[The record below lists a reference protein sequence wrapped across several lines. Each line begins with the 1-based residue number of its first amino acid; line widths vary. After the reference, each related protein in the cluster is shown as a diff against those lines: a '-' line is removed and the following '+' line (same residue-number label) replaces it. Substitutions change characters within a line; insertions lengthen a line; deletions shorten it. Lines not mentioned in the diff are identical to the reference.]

1 MATTRISSR
10 FSAPV
15 AAGISLVLVMGAAAA
30 SRPKT
35 PHAGATKSVTGAVL
49 GRTVVCPL
57 APAQSDNVKTR
68 TVVATGRLG
77 AGAVSVAPVAGYKT
91 PTPVTLTSTGT
102 GGYADVTQPV
112 DQPLVVSAAGDLAGG
127 LVASRLTRS
136 DLGDRRGYAWARCTA
151 PLTDAFFTGV
161 STGAGVTSTLL
172 LTNADDTPADV
183 DVRAL
188 TAQGEAAPSLT
199 KGIQLAPHTKTTVP
213 LANVSP
219 DQDEIAVEVIATR
232 GRVASSVDE
241 LRRGDKPQGVD
252 FVPEQAQAASTVVIA
267 GIPGSSDH
275 TLVFPSSYH
284 HTLTIGNPTDRDTTV
299 SVEITD
305 AGADATKDTPAQ
317 PGGRFVPS
325 TKVTDAAGTLAALL
339 VPANSVTVVGPK
351 VLDSV
356 LKGSPVTLRIKSD
369 DGTPIVAGALVQGVE
384 KFSATTQGFCVDN
397 PAGCYV
403 ETMHLGAGPG
413 ISGPTIV
420 PDMRAGPSLDTI
432 LTLTTFSGR
441 AAHVT
446 ISTFPPG
453 GPLSVDI
460 PAGQEVQVPLHR
472 LVGRPSGPQVVQIV
486 PDAGAP
492 PIFAAAFVEELG
504 TNGPLLAGIP
514 VTAGAASVG
523 LPQVKPDITIPLTDA
538 RR

>member
-1 MATTRISSR
+1 MATNRISSR
-10 FSAPV
+10 FAAPV

-35 PHAGATKSVTGAVL
+35 PHPGATKTASGAVL

-77 AGAVSVAPVAGYKT
+77 AGSVSVAPVTAYKT
-91 PTPVTLTSTGT
+91 PTPITLTSTGT

-112 DQPLVVSAAGDLAGG
+112 DQPLVVSAAGDLAGA
-127 LVASRLTRS
+127 LVASQLTRS
-136 DLGDRRGYAWARCTA
+136 SGGDRRGYAWDRCTA

-188 TAQGEAAPSLT
+188 TAQGEAAPTLT
-199 KGIQLAPHTKTTVP
+199 KGIQLAPHTSHGLP

-241 LRRGDKPQGVD
+241 LRRGDNPQGVD
-252 FVPEQAQAASTVVIA
+252 SVPEQTQAASTVVIA
-267 GIPGSSDH
+267 GIPGSGDH
-275 TLVFPSSYH
+275 TLVSPSRYH
-284 HTLTIGNPTDRDTTV
+284 HTLTIGNATDRDTTV

-305 AGADATKDTPAQ
+305 AGADATADKPAQ

-325 TKVTDAAGTLAALL
+325 TKVSDAAGTLAALL

-351 VLDSV
+351 VLDTI
-356 LKGSPVTLRIKSD
+356 LTGSPVTLRIKSA

-384 KFSATTQGFCVDN
+384 KVSPSQQLCSYN
-397 PAGCYV
+397 PPVCYV

-413 ISGPTIV
+413 IVGPTIL
-420 PDMRAGPSLDTI
+420 PDMRAGWCCPASSTASVI
-432 LTLTTFSGR
+432 RCRWWPPTGR
-441 AAHVT
+441 AT
-446 ISTFPPG
+446 RPNSCWSKRWSRWPGSLRPPH
-453 GPLSVDI
+453 L
-460 PAGQEVQVPLHR
+460 PAW
-472 LVGRPSGPQVVQIV
+472 PSRC
-486 PDAGAP
+486 P
-492 PIFAAAFVEELG
+492 PTG
-504 TNGPLLAGIP
+504 
-514 VTAGAASVG
+514 
-523 LPQVKPDITIPLTDA
+523 A
-538 RR
+538 RRCRAHCGARWQPARSWRPAVRCRG